1 MAPRVLTAMIESN
14 TVSLPGY
21 GADDY
26 TSSAVQKIR
35 KAAGNSDAYVTL
47 LGGGTQ
53 TNQFVISTL
62 LGRCEG
68 VIAADTGH
76 INVHESGAI
85 EYTGHKVI
93 ALENTD
99 GKLSPWTLKKYM
111 LSYMDSE
118 PKSAMVTPKM
128 VYLSHPTEIG
138 TLYTKDELTQIREI
152 CDEYGMY
159 MYLDGA
165 RLAYALASPNTDVT
179 LPLLSKL
186 CDAYYIGGTKCG
198 AIVGEAVVFGKGVA
212 PKNIEQMKKQE
223 GALFAKGRLLGVQ
236 FDALFTDDYYLE
248 CGRKG
253 IETAMRL
260 KRIFEAKGYE
270 FAWNSPTN
278 QQFIIMDNEKMT
290 DLMKKVRFERWE
302 GVDEKRSVVRFC
314 TSWSTR
320 DDELDELEKML

>member
-14 TVSLPGY
+14 TLSFPGY

-26 TSSAVQKIR
+26 TASAVQKIR
-35 KAAGNSDAYVTL
+35 KAAGSSDAYVTF

-99 GKLSPWTLKKYM
+99 GKLSPETLKKYM

-198 AIVGEAVVFGKGVA
+198 AIVGEAVVFAKGVA

-236 FDALFTDDYYLE
+236 FDALFTDDYYLV

-278 QQFIIMDNEKMT
+278 QQFIIMDNEKMN
-290 DLMKKVRFERWE
+290 DLMKRIRFERWE
-302 GVDEKRSVVRFC
+302 GVDDRRSVVRFC
-314 TSWSTR
+314 TSWSTG